1 MTVTLS
7 AVLRE
12 ICENTLGRHSGS
24 GRGGGDGA
32 GGSTSSPVAT
42 STPRIRASGEIKVGR
57 DRDEDK
63 DDVMAESA
71 VKRRRALDEADGQ
84 VGSCHWTWL

>member
-1 MTVTLS
+1 
-7 AVLRE
+7 
-12 ICENTLGRHSGS
+12 
-24 GRGGGDGA
+24 
-32 GGSTSSPVAT
+32 VAT